1 MKILKIVIGIILA
14 IASIS
19 VMAGMANEES
29 GAGLGGA
36 ITGFL
41 IIGGLAAW
49 LIYSGLSVEKTVI
62 KQNPFKKETI
72 INPNND
78 GLQQL
83 KENLQRLKESDIITI
98 EEYNSKLKQINEK
111 DFNER
116 VKNTSEY
123 LQLKNL
129 YDKGFFDKTEFENKI
144 EIIKN
149 SLKEKDRSANYLSI
163 YIFSNPS
170 AAIVKDENS
179 KTIGNTPIT
188 LDKNKF
194 LNTEIKIFSGTKLKR
209 FVIEE
214 HTKDI
219 YFDFNTSTPIPPPQS
234 PKKPDDNTGTTVFDD
249 DIGTIVFFVAMLIFI
264 AIAVIVINNKN
275 T

>member
-149 SLKEKDRSANYLSI
+149 TLKTKMGN
-163 YIFSNPS
+163 N
-170 AAIVKDENS
+170 
-179 KTIGNTPIT
+179 TI
-188 LDKNKF
+188 NKKINFNDIRF
-194 LNTEIKIFSGTKLKR
+194 LR
-209 FVIEE
+209 F
-214 HTKDI
+214 
-219 YFDFNTSTPIPPPQS
+219 N
-234 PKKPDDNTGTTVFDD
+234 
-249 DIGTIVFFVAMLIFI
+249 
-264 AIAVIVINNKN
+264 
-275 T
+275 

>member
-19 VMAGMANEES
+19 VMAEMANEES

>member
-19 VMAGMANEES
+19 VMAEMANEES

-188 LDKNKF
+188 LNKNKF